1 MHQAQAHNFTKS
13 ILLHINPQINSS
25 TVRVGTLQYL
35 TPKNRQI
42 IWIRNKET
50 LGFSN
55 IIC

>member
-1 MHQAQAHNFTKS
+1 MHQAQAHNFIKS

-25 TVRVGTLQYL
+25 TVRVGTLQYP